1 MKMADN
7 NLAQKSKGFIA
18 EFKEF
23 ISKGNVM
30 DMAVG
35 VIIGG
40 AFTSIVNALVD
51 DILMPLI
58 GALLVGIN
66 FHNLTLTI
74 PWGNKPVL
82 NFGTFIQAIIT
93 FLLTAFVLFMII
105 KAVNKFKR
113 EKEAAPEEPAKPSNE
128 EVLLTEI
135 RDLLKDQK

>member
-1 MKMADN
+1 MADN

-113 EKEAAPEEPAKPSNE
+113 EKETAPEEPAKPSNE

>member
-1 MKMADN
+1 MADN
-7 NLAQKSKGFIA
+7 NLAQKSKGFIG

-58 GALLVGIN
+58 GALLVGVN

-113 EKEAAPEEPAKPSNE
+113 DKAAAPEEPAKPSKE
-128 EVLLTEI
+128 EELLTEI

>member
-1 MKMADN
+1 MADN

-58 GALLVGIN
+58 GALLVGVN
-66 FHNLTLTI
+66 FHNLTVTI
-74 PWGNKPVL
+74 PWGNHPVL

-113 EKEAAPEEPAKPSNE
+113 QKEAAPEEPPKPSKE
-128 EVLLTEI
+128 EELLTEI
-135 RDLLKDQK
+135 RDLLKEQK

>member
-1 MKMADN
+1 MADN

-30 DMAVG
+30 DMADG

>member
-1 MKMADN
+1 MADN